1 MAMSSIT
8 SGAMGL
14 LGTNSD
20 TIGENESTTRSRT
33 WGETLTD
40 TLTSTSSKTE
50 TTTLNVEHLNKTA
63 QYCESVIE
71 GYVQRLQRAKNLGMW
86 NVGVYFLADDPAT
99 FAQGRAQLRALYSG
113 RESYYEPMRTLD
125 LSAPL
130 TRPSMGAMLASFSN
144 PVLDLRDPQ
153 TGESLRHPLGKLH
166 RSVSTPLNT
175 EELALLLN
183 LPRREV
189 SGLKLQMVADF
200 GLNPSKLDPKRG
212 IELGRLMSGGRE
224 LEIPVGLDANDLT
237 RHVFVTGITGSGKTN
252 TCFAL
257 LLEAHKR
264 GVPFLVIEPAKGEY
278 RRLMPGARSGQAAG
292 IEGLRVYTLGDE
304 MVSPFRINPFQ
315 FVPGMNLITHLD
327 NLKAI
332 FSASF
337 PMYAAMPYLLEE
349 AIVRVYEDR
358 GWDLTTSRN
367 AYCDMD
373 AIVEKWRAGEP
384 DYRYAA
390 HLPTLSDLMAKI
402 DEVVTS
408 KGYAEEVMKNYAAAL
423 KARLSSL
430 LLGSKGAMLNTQRG
444 IPYEDLFGY
453 PTVLELRSMGD
464 DDEKCF
470 LMALLLTQLYEYQE
484 QQVRIKPARGLRHL
498 TVLEEAHRLLAQTS
512 GISSA
517 ETANPRG
524 KAVEAFANMLAEIR
538 EYGEGFLVVDQ
549 TPAKLIP
556 DVVKNTSSKIL
567 HRLTARDDREV
578 MGDAM
583 SMTDPQKLMT
593 PALGVG
599 EAVLHTQDEN
609 KPILVKIAPSKA
621 GRQPPSDA
629 DIRASMST
637 VRAGH
642 TAAEVDEALA
652 CISNL
657 AEALQQNTERN
668 SASRRRSA

>member
-1 MAMSSIT
+1 
-8 SGAMGL
+8 
-14 LGTNSD
+14 
-20 TIGENESTTRSRT
+20 
-33 WGETLTD
+33 
-40 TLTSTSSKTE
+40 
-50 TTTLNVEHLNKTA
+50 
-63 QYCESVIE
+63 
-71 GYVQRLQRAKNLGMW
+71 
-86 NVGVYFLADDPAT
+86 
-99 FAQGRAQLRALYSG
+99 
-113 RESYYEPMRTLD
+113 
-125 LSAPL
+125 
-130 TRPSMGAMLASFSN
+130 
-144 PVLDLRDPQ
+144 
-153 TGESLRHPLGKLH
+153 
-166 RSVSTPLNT
+166 
-175 EELALLLN
+175 
-183 LPRREV
+183 
-189 SGLKLQMVADF
+189 MVADF
-200 GLNPSKLDPKRG
+200 GLNPAALDPKRG
-212 IELGRLMSGGRE
+212 IELGKLMSGGRE
-224 LEIPVGLDANDLT
+224 LDIPVGLDMSDLT

-257 LLEAHKR
+257 LIEANKR
-264 GVPFLVIEPAKGEY
+264 SIPFLVIEPAKGEY
-278 RRLMPGARSGQAAG
+278 RRLMSGPGMGAKNG

-358 GWDLTTSRN
+358 GWNLTSSRN
-367 AYCDMD
+367 SYCDME
-373 AIVEKWRAGEP
+373 AIVESWRSGQP
-384 DYRYAA
+384 DYRYAV
-390 HLPTLSDLMAKI
+390 HLPTLTDLMVKI

-408 KGYAEEVMKNYAAAL
+408 KGYSEEVMKNYAAAL
-423 KARLSSL
+423 KARLNSL

-444 IPYEDLFGY
+444 IPYEDLFGH

-484 QQVRIKPARGLRHL
+484 QQALNKPVRGLRHL

-512 GISSA
+512 HAGSP

-524 KAVEAFANMLAEIR
+524 KAVESFANMLAEIR

-567 HRLTARDDREV
+567 HRLAARDDREV

-583 SMTDPQKLMT
+583 SMTDQQKLMP

-599 EAVLHTQDEN
+599 EAILHTQDEN
-609 KPILVKIAPSKA
+609 KPILVKIANSKA
-621 GRQPPSDA
+621 GRQPASDG
-629 DIRASMST
+629 DIRAAMT
-637 VRAGH
+637 DVRASH
-642 TAAEVDEALA
+642 TAAEVEEALA
-652 CISNL
+652 CMSNL
-657 AEALQQNTERN
+657 ADSLHQDTERR
-668 SASRRRSA
+668 SASRSRSI